1 MRIPRLWILGAMSVA
16 LLPVSVTGG
25 ERWASWEAAI
35 ASHELNRLD
44 GETAQIGEMQ
54 GDVVV
59 LNFWAS
65 WCKPC
70 KKELLVLDELAASLE
85 GSRARILAVSI
96 DQEAKNASRYIEK
109 AGLELEVFHD
119 GTNGLASALDLPSL
133 PCTIVVGTDG
143 RIVEVAQD
151 GSLKTLRRL
160 ERKVREL
167 APADETANRSASPE
181 EQG

>member
-1 MRIPRLWILGAMSVA
+1 MRIPRCWILGAMSVA

-44 GETAQIGEMQ
+44 GETARIAQMQ

-70 KKELLVLDELAASLE
+70 KKELLVLDELASSLA
-85 GSRARILAVSI
+85 GRRARILAVSI
-96 DQEAKNASRYIEK
+96 DEEARNASRFVEK
-109 AGLELEVFHD
+109 AGLGLEVFHD
-119 GTNGLASALDLPSL
+119 GTSGLASALDLPSL

-151 GSLKTLRRL
+151 GSLTTLRRL

-167 APADETANRSASPE
+167 APTDDRAGRKANPE
-181 EQG
+181 ARG

>member
-1 MRIPRLWILGAMSVA
+1 MRIPRAWILGAISVA

-44 GETAQIGEMQ
+44 GETAQIADMQ
-54 GDVVV
+54 GDVVL

-70 KKELLVLDELAASLE
+70 KKELLVLDELAESLE

-96 DQEAKNASRYIEK
+96 DQEEKNASRYVEK
-109 AGLELEVFHD
+109 SGLDLEFFHD
-119 GTNGLASALDLPSL
+119 GTDGLASALDLPSL
-133 PCTIVVGTDG
+133 PFTVLLGPDG

-167 APADETANRSASPE
+167 APADDQASRDATPE
-181 EQG
+181 AQG